1 METVT
6 GAATQHHEPESH
18 GRMGAGKAPGL
29 GQTPPA
35 GRPARG
41 EPAGPG
47 EGRACLTR
55 MTRARQVALRNRVT
69 MPLLAGDGDIAP
81 LWSPKLRP
89 RFPWLRR
96 LPARLIGTGLR
107 PGLMTPISRLA

>member
-29 GQTPPA
+29 AQTPPA

-41 EPAGPG
+41 EPTGAG

-55 MTRARQVALRNRVT
+55 MTRARQAALPDRIT
-69 MPLLAGDGDIAP
+69 MPPLAGDGDIAP
-81 LWSPKLRP
+81 LWSLKLRP
-89 RFPWLRR
+89 RFPALRR
-96 LPARLIGTGLR
+96 LR
-107 PGLMTPISRLA
+107 PG